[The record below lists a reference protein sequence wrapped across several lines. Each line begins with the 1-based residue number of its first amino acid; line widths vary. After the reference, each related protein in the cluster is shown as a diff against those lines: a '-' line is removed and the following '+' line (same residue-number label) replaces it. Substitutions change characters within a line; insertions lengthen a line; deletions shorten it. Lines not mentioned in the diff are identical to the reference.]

1 MIVQCDACNAK
12 FKLDDSKIKP
22 TGVKVRCTKCQ
33 NVFLVTPPPEE
44 TVPKQEETV
53 EVSFGGQPEPSH
65 KAPEMDFGSFSE
77 QPAPPK
83 QEEKKQEPLKWD
95 VDFTF
100 EEKPIPDINIRG
112 QEQEEKKSEWDIGIP
127 SAPAKEEAPFSFA
140 EKTEAPQPEV
150 EKTGF
155 GFEVGEEP
163 ALGAEKKQAA
173 PSVESSGFS
182 FEGGFEP
189 AAEKTS
195 FEIEPPP
202 TEEEFVVS
210 SREEAKT
217 VIMGAPQKQEAKT
230 VIMGTPPI
238 PKAPAEDFS
247 VTGFEETKEP
257 LFEAPSEKR
266 KLSARII
273 FPVII
278 VLLLAIG
285 AGAVYLNMGTGFLT
299 KAAAPQ
305 KTMDIIGMKGYY
317 INNASLGQLFVIE
330 GKVVNNF
337 DAPKEIAGIHGVVF
351 DKTGKPLKD
360 VWVAPG
366 RIVAQDELKSIAAAD
381 LEKRFKD
388 KKGAIPSNG
397 TVPFMI
403 IFQGVSGELAEFSV
417 EIGQ

>member
-33 NVFLVTPPPEE
+33 NVFVVTPPPEE
-44 TVPKQEETV
+44 TAPNQEETF
-53 EVSFGGQPEPSH
+53 EVSFGGQPESSP
-65 KAPEMDFGSFSE
+65 KAPGMDFGGLSE

-83 QEEKKQEPLKWD
+83 QEEKKQEPSQWD

-100 EEKPIPDINIRG
+100 EEKPK
-112 QEQEEKKSEWDIGIP
+112 QEEKKSEWDIGIP
-127 SAPAKEEAPFSFA
+127 SAPAKEEALFSFG

-150 EKTGF
+150 EKAGF

-163 ALGAEKKQAA
+163 TFGAEKKQAG
-173 PSVESSGFS
+173 PSVEPSGFS

-230 VIMGTPPI
+230 VIMGAPPI

-247 VTGFEETKEP
+247 VMGFEDTKEP

-278 VLLLAIG
+278 VLLLVIG

-299 KAAAPQ
+299 KTAAPQ

-330 GKVVNNF
+330 GKVVSNL
-337 DAPKEIAGIHGVVF
+337 DAPKEIAGIHGIIF
-351 DKTGKPLKD
+351 DKTGKSLKD
-360 VWVAPG
+360 IWVAPG
-366 RIVAQDELKSIAAAD
+366 RIVSQDELKTIAAAD

-388 KKGAIPSNG
+388 KKGAIPPKG

-403 IFQGVSGELAEFSV
+403 VFQGVSGELAEFSV
-417 EIGQ
+417 EIGE

>member
-12 FKLDDSKIKP
+12 FKLDDSKVKP

-33 NVFLVTPPPEE
+33 NVFVVTPPPEE
-44 TVPKQEETV
+44 
-53 EVSFGGQPEPSH
+53 PSP
-65 KAPEMDFGSFSE
+65 KAPEMDFGGFSE
-77 QPAPPK
+77 QPSPPK
-83 QEEKKQEPLKWD
+83 QEEKKQEPSQWG

-100 EEKPIPDINIRG
+100 EEKPK
-112 QEQEEKKSEWDIGIP
+112 QEEKKSEWDIGIP
-127 SAPAKEEAPFSFA
+127 SVPAKEEAPFSFS

-155 GFEVGEEP
+155 GFETGEEP
-163 ALGAEKKQAA
+163 IFGTGKKEAG
-173 PSVESSGFS
+173 PSVEPSGFS

-230 VIMGTPPI
+230 IIMGTAPI
-238 PKAPAEDFS
+238 PISKEPTEDFS
-247 VTGFEETKEP
+247 VAGFEEAKEP
-257 LFEAPSEKR
+257 SFEISSEKR

-273 FPVII
+273 FPAII

-285 AGAVYLNMGTGFLT
+285 AGAVYLNMGAGFLT
-299 KAAAPQ
+299 KPAAPQ

-317 INNASLGQLFVIE
+317 INNASLGRLFVIE
-330 GKVVNNF
+330 GKVVSNL
-337 DAPKEIAGIHGVVF
+337 DAPKEIAGIHGIIF
-351 DKTGKPLKD
+351 DKTGKSLKD
-360 VWVAPG
+360 IWVAPG
-366 RIVAQDELKSIAAAD
+366 RIVAQDELKTIVAAD

-388 KKGAIPSNG
+388 KNGAIPPKG

-403 IFQGVSGELAEFSV
+403 IFQGVSGEPTEFSV
-417 EIGQ
+417 EIGR